1 MSLTGTLSVGFTGSK
16 SWFTSSVPGIV
27 WLIPVVGSV
36 TVAVPSSPTVTF
48 LPGFFALTLSSTCF
62 FSSGVKCALSLTGTL
77 SVGFT
82 GVKSLTVKS
91 LTGITLDWPVFGSVI
106 VTFPL
111 SSTLTSI
118 FGLDFLTFFS
128 NSVFS
133 SGVKCSGSG
142 TTIGSGISTSNS
154 LAGSPLALVSLP
166 GIVISLVPSFGSLPS
181 SWAIPFPVVGF
192 SGNSL
197 LVNSTFP
204 PVTTFSLAIP
214 GNLTLVPSGTPST
227 VTSTFPV
234 CGFCVPTVNVGVDVD
249 GFSTYVTS
257 TVCGTS
263 FNVTVLLPSSAGT
276 YTLSPTLISLG
287 VYVIGSPWW
296 CVPDGTSI
304 SIGDPFV
311 SSPTF
316 GWYFKTVE
324 ASFSL

>member
-1 MSLTGTLSVGFTGSK
+1 MKSWTTKSVAGISWLTFVVGSVTVAFPSSPTVTSLPGFLSLTLSATCFFSSGVKWDLSLTGTLSVGFTGS
-16 SWFTSSVPGIV
+16 
-27 WLIPVVGSV
+27 
-36 TVAVPSSPTVTF
+36 
-48 LPGFFALTLSSTCF
+48 
-62 FSSGVKCALSLTGTL
+62 
-77 SVGFT
+77 
-82 GVKSLTVKS
+82 KSLTVKS

-154 LAGSPLALVSLP
+154 VAGSPLALVNLP

-204 PVTTFSLAIP
+204 PVTTFALGIP

-227 VTSTFPV
+227 VTTTFPV

-249 GFSTYVTS
+249 AFSSYSTS
-257 TVCGTS
+257 KVCGIS
-263 FNVTVLLPSSAGT
+263 FNAPLCGPL
-276 YTLSPTLISLG
+276 
-287 VYVIGSPWW
+287 
-296 CVPDGTSI
+296 
-304 SIGDPFV
+304 
-311 SSPTF
+311 TF
-316 GWYFKTVE
+316 GT
-324 ASFSL
+324 